1 MVGTLLLLGG
11 FFTLSFLPAQAQT
24 TGDLRLRTSPL
35 PINLIT
41 EPGHSVS
48 TPLRIQN
55 EGTSKET
62 LKVTLMKF
70 KAYGD
75 EGAPKLLDP
84 EPGDDFLKWVHFSE
98 DSFTVNPNEWKTI
111 TAVFD
116 VPTTAAFGYY
126 YAIVFERSDENVVA
140 RPGETTLSGGTAIL
154 ALLEVR
160 VPNAK

>member
-41 EPGHSVS
+41 EPGHSIS
-48 TPLRIQN
+48 TPIRIQN
-55 EGTSKET
+55 EGTAKET